1 MNVAAYIAR
10 RYLFS
15 KKSHNAINLI
25 SLVSVGGVVV
35 VTAALVCA
43 LSVMNGFNELIF
55 RMLGSL
61 DPHLKITA
69 SRGKVFD
76 PDRVAPVAALPGVE
90 RIGSTLEDRALARYN
105 GRQMVATIK
114 GVDDNYDRLTSIAGI
129 IIDGEFKLYDEVV
142 SYAVPGVGVAVA
154 LGVHPGF
161 ASPIEIMAPR
171 RDEQINMSNPAASMQ
186 IEYAYSSAVFRS
198 NQQVYDEDV
207 LIVPLSLARSL
218 FLYDTEVSAVE
229 IKLAE
234 GADVRAVKK
243 QIERLLGEDF
253 RVRDRYEQQDVA
265 YRMMQTEKWMIF
277 LILCF
282 ILVIALFNMVASLS
296 MLMIEKQADVQTLRN
311 LGADNSLIRR
321 IFLFEGWM
329 ISGFGAAIGL
339 AIGLGLCLLQQKF
352 GLIGMGEAG
361 VFVVDNYPVLVELS
375 DLALIFGT
383 VMLAGFLSAWYP
395 VYLLGK
401 KWLLH

>member
-1 MNVAAYIAR
+1 LNVAAYIAR

-55 RMLGSL
+55 RMFGSL
-61 DPHLKITA
+61 DPHLKITV
-69 SRGKVFD
+69 SSGKVFN
-76 PDRVAPVAALPGVE
+76 PDRVAQVGDLPGVE

-105 GRQMVATIK
+105 DRQMVVMVK
-114 GVDDNYDRLTSIAGI
+114 GVDDGYIRLTSISDI

-142 SYAVPGVGVAVA
+142 SYAVPGIGVAVG

-171 RDEQINMSNPAASMQ
+171 RDEQINMVNPAASMQ
-186 IEYAYSSAVFRS
+186 VEYAYPAAVYRS
-198 NQQVYDEDV
+198 NQQVYDEDM
-207 LIVPLSLARSL
+207 LIVPLSLAREL
-218 FLYDTEVSAVE
+218 FRYDTEVSAVE
-229 IKLAE
+229 VRLTE
-234 GADVRAVKK
+234 GADVGAVKK
-243 QIERLLGEDF
+243 QVRRLLGAEF
-253 RVRDRYEQQDVA
+253 KVRDRYEQQDVA

-282 ILVIALFNMVASLS
+282 ILIIALFNMVASLS
-296 MLMIEKQADVQTLRN
+296 MLMIEKRADVQTLRN

-339 AIGLGLCLLQQKF
+339 AIGLSLCLLQQYM
-352 GLIGMGEAG
+352 GLIKIGEAG
-361 VFVVDNYPVLVELS
+361 VFVVDNYPVSVELS
-375 DLALIFGT
+375 DLALIFAT

-401 KWLLH
+401 KWLSH